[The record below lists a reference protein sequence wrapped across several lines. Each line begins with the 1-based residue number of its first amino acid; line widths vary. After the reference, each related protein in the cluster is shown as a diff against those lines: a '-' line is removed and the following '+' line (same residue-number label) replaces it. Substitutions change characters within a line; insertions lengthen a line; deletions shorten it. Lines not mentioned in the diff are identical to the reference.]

1 MIPGHLLLAQR
12 IRDEITELERSIHRI
27 HRAWDAAERAETG
40 QDMFIDSA
48 ALNLHGFY
56 AGLER
61 LME

>member
-1 MIPGHLLLAQR
+1 MIPAYQLLAQR
-12 IRDEITELERSIHRI
+12 IRAEVKELERAVHR
-27 HRAWDAAERAETG
+27 AERAWQAASQNQTD

-61 LME
+61 LF